1 MSRVMLVYQPTDG
14 GVGRHVKDIA
24 EGLAERGHEVVLC
37 GPTVPGGIATTLP
50 RIRHVRLDLGRSVA
64 PRTDLS
70 ALRSLVRITREVEP
84 DIVHAHSSKAGALSR
99 LARFFKPR
107 IPVIYT
113 PHGYAF
119 AGYLSHELERRAY
132 REVERALAPLATRV
146 LCVCEAE
153 ARLARTIGADS
164 RVRVV
169 HNGIEPPS
177 DHHLDA
183 RMTNLRQAGPTICA
197 LTQLRPGKGLETLID
212 ATPSVLERHPR
223 LQVAIWGEG
232 SELKKL
238 RARAA
243 SVGVAHA
250 VQFMGSCDAPF
261 SVLRAAE
268 IFVHPSMAE
277 AFPYV
282 ILEAMSVATPA
293 IASDVGGIAEAL
305 RDGETGMLVPPGDSH
320 ALASSLRDLLE
331 TPERRTSMG
340 LAAQRRVERLFTR
353 TTMVDGL
360 TAVYGEVLPLT

>member
-1 MSRVMLVYQPTDG
+1 MLVHQPTDG

-24 EGLAERGHEVVLC
+24 EGLAERGHEIVLC
-37 GPTVPGGIATTLP
+37 GPTLPAGMATTLP
-50 RIRHVRLDLGRSVA
+50 RVRHVHLDLGRSVS
-64 PRTDLS
+64 PGTDLS
-70 ALRSLVRITREVEP
+70 ALRSLTRIIRKVKP
-84 DIVHAHSSKAGALSR
+84 DIIHAHSSKAGALSR
-99 LARFFKPR
+99 LARFSRPR

-119 AGYLSHELERRAY
+119 AGYFSRELERRAY

-153 ARLARTIGADS
+153 ARLARTIGPDS

-177 DHHLDA
+177 EHLLDA
-183 RMTNLRQAGPTICA
+183 RMVDLRQTGPTICA
-197 LTQLRPGKGLETLID
+197 LTQLRPGKGIETLID
-212 ATPSVLERHPR
+212 ATPGVLERHPH
-223 LQVAIWGEG
+223 LKVAIWGEG
-232 SELKKL
+232 SELEEL

-243 SVGVAHA
+243 RVGVVHA
-250 VQFMGSCDAPF
+250 VRFLGSSEAPL

-282 ILEAMSVATPA
+282 VLEAMSVATPT

-305 RDGETGMLVPPGDSH
+305 VDGETGALVAPGDRR
-320 ALASSLRDLLE
+320 ALASALSDLLAN
-331 TPERRTSMG
+331 PERRASMG

>member
-1 MSRVMLVYQPTDG
+1 MSRVMLVHQPTDG

-37 GPTVPGGIATTLP
+37 GPALPAGIATTLP
-50 RIRHVRLDLGRSVA
+50 RVRHVRLDIGRSVA
-64 PRTDLS
+64 PCTDLS
-70 ALRSLVRITREVEP
+70 ALRSLTRIIREVKP

-99 LARFFKPR
+99 LARFFQPR

-119 AGYLSHELERRAY
+119 AGYFSRELERRVY
-132 REVERALAPLATRV
+132 RVLERALAPLATRV

-153 ARLARTIGADS
+153 AGLARAIGPDS

-177 DHHLDA
+177 EHLLDA
-183 RMTNLRQAGPTICA
+183 LMVDLRQTGPTICA
-197 LTQLRPGKGLETLID
+197 LTQLRPGKGIETLID
-212 ATPSVLERHPR
+212 ATPSVLERHPH
-223 LQVAIWGEG
+223 LQIAIWGEG
-232 SELKKL
+232 SELEEL
-238 RARAA
+238 RARATR
-243 SVGVAHA
+243 VGVAHA
-250 VQFMGSCDAPF
+250 VRFLGSSEAPL

-305 RDGETGMLVPPGDSH
+305 VDGETGVLVAPGDSR
-320 ALASSLRDLLE
+320 ALASALSDLLAN
-331 TPERRTSMG
+331 PDRRASIG

>member
-1 MSRVMLVYQPTDG
+1 MLVHQPTDG

-37 GPTVPGGIATTLP
+37 GPTLPAGIATTLP
-50 RIRHVRLDLGRSVA
+50 RVRHVRLDLGRSVA

-70 ALRSLVRITREVEP
+70 ALRSLTRIVREVKP
-84 DIVHAHSSKAGALSR
+84 DLVHAHSSKAGALSR
-99 LARFFKPR
+99 LARFLQPR

-119 AGYLSHELERRAY
+119 AGYFSHELERRAY

-153 ARLARTIGADS
+153 ARLARTIGPDR

-169 HNGIEPPS
+169 HNGIEPPCE
-177 DHHLDA
+177 HLLDA
-183 RMTNLRQAGPTICA
+183 RMADLRKTGPTICA
-197 LTQLRPGKGLETLID
+197 LTQLRPGKGIETLID

-223 LQVAIWGEG
+223 LKVAIWGEG
-232 SELKKL
+232 SELEAL

-243 SVGVAHA
+243 RVGVAHA
-250 VQFMGSCDAPF
+250 VHFLGPSEAPL

-282 ILEAMSVATPA
+282 ILEAMSTATPT

-305 RDGETGMLVPPGDSH
+305 VDGEAGMLVTPGDSD
-320 ALASSLRDLLE
+320 ALASALNDLLE
-331 TPERRTSMG
+331 SPERRTAMG
-340 LAAQRRVERLFTR
+340 LAARRRVEELFTR
-353 TTMVDGL
+353 TTMIDGL
-360 TAVYGEVLPLT
+360 TAVYGEVLSLT

>member
-1 MSRVMLVYQPTDG
+1 MLVHQPTDG
-14 GVGRHVKDIA
+14 GVGRHIKDVA

-37 GPTVPGGIATTLP
+37 GPTLPAGIATTLP
-50 RIRHVRLDLGRSVA
+50 RARHVRLDIDRSIA
-64 PRTDLS
+64 PRTDIS
-70 ALRSLVRITREVEP
+70 ALRSLIQIIRQVKP

-99 LARFFKPR
+99 LARFFQPR

-119 AGYLSHELERRAY
+119 AGYFSRELERRAY
-132 REVERALAPLATRV
+132 RVLERALAPLATRV

-153 ARLARTIGADS
+153 ARLARTIGPGG

-177 DHHLDA
+177 NHHLDV
-183 RMTNLRQAGPTICA
+183 RMANLLRAGPTICA
-197 LTQLRPGKGLETLID
+197 LTQLRPGKGIETLID
-212 ATPSVLERHPR
+212 ATPSMLECHPR

-232 SELKKL
+232 SELDEL

-243 SVGVAHA
+243 RAGVAHA
-250 VQFMGSCDAPF
+250 VQFLGSSDAPL

-282 ILEAMSVATPA
+282 ILEAMSVATPTV
-293 IASDVGGIAEAL
+293 ASDVGGIAEAL
-305 RDGETGMLVPPGDSH
+305 VDGETGVLLARGDSH
-320 ALASSLRDLLE
+320 ALASAVSDLLAN
-331 TPERRTSMG
+331 PERRASMG

-353 TTMVDGL
+353 TTMLDGL
-360 TAVYGEVLPLT
+360 IAVYDEILPLT

>member
-1 MSRVMLVYQPTDG
+1 MSRVMLVHQPTDG

-37 GPTVPGGIATTLP
+37 GPALPAGIATTLS
-50 RIRHVRLDLGRSVA
+50 RVRHIRLDIGRSVA

-70 ALRSLVRITREVEP
+70 ALRSLTRIIREVKP

-99 LARFFKPR
+99 LARFIQPQ

-119 AGYLSHELERRAY
+119 AGYFSHELERRAY
-132 REVERALAPLATRV
+132 RVLERVLAPLATRV

-153 ARLARTIGADS
+153 AKLARAIGADS

-169 HNGIEPPS
+169 HNGIEPPCE
-177 DHHLDA
+177 HLLDA
-183 RMTNLRQAGPTICA
+183 RMADLRQTGPTICA
-197 LTQLRPGKGLETLID
+197 LTQLRPGKGIETLID
-212 ATPSVLERHPR
+212 AIPSVLERHPR

-232 SELKKL
+232 SELEGL

-243 SVGVAHA
+243 KVGVTYA
-250 VQFMGSCDAPF
+250 VHFLGSSEAPL
-261 SVLRAAE
+261 SVLRATE
-268 IFVHPSMAE
+268 VFVHPSLAE

-282 ILEAMSVATPA
+282 ILEAMSVARAT

-305 RDGETGMLVPPGDSH
+305 ADGETGMLVPPGDSH
-320 ALASSLRDLLE
+320 ALAHALNDLLE
-331 TPERRTSMG
+331 SPERRTAMG
-340 LAAQRRVERLFTR
+340 LAAQRRVEELFTR
-353 TTMVDGL
+353 TTMIDGL
-360 TAVYGEVLPLT
+360 TAVYGEILPLT